1 MSMLMAVFVDARI
14 PVLLE
19 GPMLPEGPILPE
31 GGADATALLLE
42 SDAPAPSGW
51 TVARFDLPRT
61 AHRTGCACCLPRGP
75 VAEALGRLFLARARG
90 EVPFFRRVLARPV
103 SEAGREA
110 LIAALADDPLVSG
123 RFRLG

>member
-1 MSMLMAVFVDARI
+1 MSMFMAMFVDARI

-19 GPMLPEGPILPE
+19 GPVSPD
-31 GGADATALLLE
+31 GADAATALLLE
-42 SDAPAPSGW
+42 GDAPAPSDR
-51 TVARFDLPRT
+51 TVVRFDLPRT
-61 AHRTGCACCLPRGP
+61 VHVAGCACCLPRGP

-103 SEAGREA
+103 SEAGRNA
-110 LIAALADDPLVSG
+110 LITALADDPLVSG